1 MLQVLHLDVL
11 KVDQVLHLSSRLLLP
26 ASFSDYRAGTVRADR
41 GGAPGN
47 GNADVSA
54 CSLLPLRRQV
64 ALRFTFSVIRG
75 DDKIEC
81 SR

>member
-11 KVDQVLHLSSRLLLP
+11 KIDQVLHLSSRLQMS
-26 ASFSDYRAGTVRADR
+26 ASFSDYGAGTVRAGR

-47 GNADVSA
+47 GDADASA
-54 CSLLPLRRQV
+54 RSLLPLRGQV

-75 DDKIEC
+75 DDKMGC